1 MKTRNIFLLFTAMLF
16 ITACTQRPDNSK
28 NQALVD
34 SLTTVAANAWG
45 SGDINKLISIYAD
58 DAVVISNQTKLCG
71 KDSITNGWKVSCLYA
86 KNFNIYGGI
95 SSVSKDMVYIEGLYT
110 FDWNKG
116 NYAALAKG
124 VVILVWKKQA
134 DNKWKITYHEG
145 NHGDLPK

>member
-1 MKTRNIFLLFTAMLF
+1 MKIRNIILLFAAILVS
-16 ITACTQRPDNSK
+16 TACTQKPGADK
-28 NQALVD
+28 DKALVD
-34 SLTTVAANAWG
+34 SLTTVATTAWG
-45 SGDINKLISIYAD
+45 SGDINKIISIYAD
-58 DAVVISNQTKLCG
+58 DAVVISNQIKLCG

-86 KNFNIYGGI
+86 KNFNIYGGV

-116 NYAALAKG
+116 NYSALAKG